1 MPTRARAHDVVRP
14 SGRFGPAGRGD
25 DLRLRGQLFD
35 PRDLAGKR
43 RAAGIWERERRKR
56 PPGGSSTEEGE
67 LWGGRR
73 VHGRG
78 GRDRRR
84 DGDSRSLTAG
94 PGRSGGASSG
104 DRALLVSM

>member
-43 RAAGIWERERRKR
+43 RAAGIWRAKGESDRR
-56 PPGGSSTEEGE
+56 GGIVDGGGE
-67 LWGGRR
+67 LWGG

-78 GRDRRR
+78 G
-84 DGDSRSLTAG
+84 GIGGGTAT
-94 PGRSGGASSG
+94 
-104 DRALLVSM
+104 RAR